1 MSFHKKETE
10 KIKLVARP
18 GVILHRSGACQP
30 FELRTK
36 EGVGRYLVATRD
48 IQPFEVILE
57 DACVG
62 WGPFV
67 DLKIVC
73 LACMQEIKD
82 VEEERLT

>member
-1 MSFHKKETE
+1 MHS
-10 KIKLVARP
+10 VN
-18 GVILHRSGACQP
+18 LHRSGACQP